1 MNNQC
6 VAMVTVLFMST
17 TNYLTTIA
25 NIIPNVRT
33 WNKQMTHQAGH
44 DTLLKFRI
52 EHHWTMHDGL
62 VASNVH
68 DAA

>member
-17 TNYLTTIA
+17 ANYLTTIA

-33 WNKQMTHQAGH
+33 WNKQMTH
-44 DTLLKFRI
+44 
-52 EHHWTMHDGL
+52 
-62 VASNVH
+62 
-68 DAA
+68 